1 MPQAHGKMLKAHGKA
16 FAVRCTQQRVHGTVT
31 DGEMHGK
38 EFTAHGKE
46 LPAANGG
53 RRRQNFA
60 VSPILAHGKD
70 CIQRVFYFRR
80 AFFLGTRQMD

>member
-1 MPQAHGKMLKAHGKA
+1 VLFIGHTAKTVFAVRPRLAHGKDPRV
-16 FAVRCTQQRVHGTVT
+16 AVRPQL
-31 DGEMHGK
+31 
-38 EFTAHGKE
+38 AHDKE

-53 RRRQNFA
+53 RRRQNFT